1 MDAFKHSAMSPV
13 KLTVPI
19 PSDIPLSLTSS
30 SVIGVTVGIE
40 VMAME
45 VMKIEM
51 EVELGPPTPPPPCS
65 VGEDIFQH
73 CFYPSLLS
81 LSPPVSLMPVGTWSY
96 KR

>member
-40 VMAME
+40 LMAME
-45 VMKIEM
+45 VMEIEM
-51 EVELGPPTPPPPCS
+51 EVELGPPTP
-65 VGEDIFQH
+65 I
-73 CFYPSLLS
+73 
-81 LSPPVSLMPVGTWSY
+81 
-96 KR
+96 